1 MPSLL
6 LNPSGFGH
14 TLWTLLVSEAVS
26 LGVAAVLIIGLAF
39 ALPAG
44 TRRRLRAPFLLL
56 LASGLVLLLRAQI
69 NPASSL
75 GRALPILGMFFLAAS
90 IGQSAFLLLVDV
102 IFGKRREQPLPR
114 IFRDI
119 LQGFLLIAVV
129 FITLRTAGV
138 EPTSLLTTSALL
150 TAVIGL
156 SLQDTLGNLFA
167 GLSIQAQRPFE
178 VGDWIQIDPDARYI
192 GRVIE
197 INWRATTVLT
207 SEQVELIIPNGMLA
221 KSTIRN
227 FTKPSGMS
235 RRTIDVQ
242 APYDIQPQRVEKA
255 LLSAIHGITGVR
267 GDPPP
272 FVLLSKFADSG
283 VTYFLNYFID
293 DFTQRD
299 RVDSQV
305 RQRVWFALQR
315 AGIAIPFPTR
325 MMIQTADASPETKAK
340 TEADEQAR
348 RLAAIKGVDFLATI
362 PEPALERLASLSK
375 SCQYLSGEV
384 IIRQGDVG
392 HEFYIVRAGQVS
404 VLLGRGAEG
413 SVAEIARLGP
423 GKFFGEMSLM
433 TGARRA
439 ATVQAALDCELV
451 RIDKEAFQDI
461 LAGDPKLVEQI
472 SQILVDRQIAME
484 ENISART
491 AARSKQYKEEKS
503 NALLAA
509 IKEFFSLS

>member
-1 MPSLL
+1 MPQLSPSGLAHALWSLL
-6 LNPSGFGH
+6 
-14 TLWTLLVSEAVS
+14 VAEAVGFS
-26 LGVAAVLIIGLAF
+26 IAAVLIVALAF

-44 TRRRLRAPFLLL
+44 TRKRFRGPLLLL
-56 LASGLVLLLRAQI
+56 LASVLVFLLRGQVSPI
-69 NPASSL
+69 SGI
-75 GRALPILGMFFLAAS
+75 GRAVPIVGTFLLAAS
-90 IGQSAFLLLVDV
+90 IGQSAFLLVVDG

-114 IFRDI
+114 ILRDI
-119 LQGFLLIAVV
+119 IQGVILIAVV
-129 FITLRTAGV
+129 LITLRAAGV

-178 VGDWIQIDPDARYI
+178 VGDWIQIDPDARFV

-242 APYDIQPQRVEKA
+242 APYDIPPQRVEKA
-255 LLSAIHGITGVR
+255 LLAAVHGITGLR
-267 GDPPP
+267 TDPAP
-272 FVLLSKFADSG
+272 FVILAKFADSG
-283 VTYFLNYFID
+283 VTYYLSYFID

-299 RVDSQV
+299 RIDSMV

-325 MMIQTADASPETKAK
+325 MMIQTVDASPDARAKA
-340 TEADEQAR
+340 ESEEQAR
-348 RLAAIKGVDFLATI
+348 RLTALKGVKFLSALS
-362 PEPALERLASLSK
+362 EPALQRLAGMSK
-375 SCQYLSGEV
+375 SCQYLAGEV
-384 IIRQGDVG
+384 ILRQGDHG
-392 HEFYIVRAGQVS
+392 HELYVIRTGEVA
-404 VLLGRGAEG
+404 VLLGRGEG
-413 SVAEIARLGP
+413 SVAELARLGP

-433 TGARRA
+433 TGERRA
-439 ATVQAALDCELV
+439 ATIQAVADCELV
-451 RIDKEAFQDI
+451 RVDKEAFQDI
-461 LAGDPKLVEQI
+461 LAEDPSLIEKITQLLVE
-472 SQILVDRQIAME
+472 RQMEME
-484 ENISART
+484 ENLTAR
-491 AARSKQYKEEKS
+491 AARSKNYKEEKS

-509 IKEFFSLS
+509 IKEFFSL